1 MDVGR
6 FPRVLSLSAIAGFA
20 FFAHAVRADTFNFAL
35 VRCDEAAG
43 ELIVKEGST
52 EDEADQYATPEGYQS
67 KWMDKLVEYISPPD
81 STPDDATQGTYRH
94 KIKDWQLS
102 CTLRGVAYKVVIS
115 PWSAN
120 DMVMGQ
126 CGGGDPDVELTV
138 LRDKRVLVRNL
149 QLGGSCSIGPNDP
162 VYVGVVKL
170 SESRKIAALDDIH
183 IPYSDMPTLDQRK
196 LVDPNRKSNSP
207 SGVEQ
212 AATACQSENGELIP
226 SAGGRILGPA
236 GSHVHL
242 YRRHPALCGSADA
255 ATCEVK
261 AYLVPEDVVDVGT
274 TCGDYVRV
282 RYVGKTRLSIGWV
295 EKKSIGGGDED
306 RVASLGNGVY
316 QVSRRHLPKGT
327 DPAWLPHY
335 AALDAARVCEKQHKS
350 PLFENWDMAAAAAKA
365 LVERRILWRF
375 TCTETIPV
383 VPEPA
388 PAPPTQSV
396 P

>member
-6 FPRVLSLSAIAGFA
+6 FPRLLSLSTIAGFA
-20 FFAHAVRADTFNFAL
+20 FFAPATRADTSNFAL

-43 ELIVKEGST
+43 ELIVKEDST
-52 EDEADQYATPEGYQS
+52 EDEADQYATPDGYQS

-81 STPDDATQGTYRH
+81 SAPDDATQGTYRH

-102 CTLRGVAYKVVIS
+102 CTLKGVAYKVVIS

-149 QLGGSCSIGPNDP
+149 QLGESCSIGPNAP

-170 SESRKIAALDDIH
+170 SESQKIAAVDDIH

-196 LVDPNRKSNSP
+196 LVDPSRKPNSP
-207 SGVEQ
+207 SGLNEQ
-212 AATACQSENGELIP
+212 AATACQFENGEFTP
-226 SAGGRILGPA
+226 AGSSAGGRILGPA
-236 GSHVHL
+236 WSHVHL

-255 ATCEVK
+255 ATCEGK

-282 RYVGKTRLSIGWV
+282 RYVGKNRLSIGWI
-295 EKKSIGGGDED
+295 EKE
-306 RVASLGNGVY
+306 SLGV
-316 QVSRRHLPKGT
+316 R
-327 DPAWLPHY
+327 
-335 AALDAARVCEKQHKS
+335 
-350 PLFENWDMAAAAAKA
+350 
-365 LVERRILWRF
+365 
-375 TCTETIPV
+375 
-383 VPEPA
+383 
-388 PAPPTQSV
+388 
-396 P
+396 